1 MLQAQVFVPGP
12 VEVQVALRLQPP
24 LLVRH
29 ELIGVQVVPLPEYPM
44 LQVHT
49 GVLPLAVH
57 LAVAAHPP
65 LLTAQGP
72 RPVQVVPL
80 PV

>member
-1 MLQAQVFVPGP
+1 MQAQVFVPGP
-12 VEVQVALRLQPP
+12 VDVQLVLVLHPP

-29 ELIGVQVVPLPEYPM
+29 ELTAVQVVPLPEYPM

-49 GVLPLAVH
+49 GVLPFAVH
-57 LAVAAHPP
+57 LAVGAHPP
-65 LLTAQGP
+65 LLMAQAP